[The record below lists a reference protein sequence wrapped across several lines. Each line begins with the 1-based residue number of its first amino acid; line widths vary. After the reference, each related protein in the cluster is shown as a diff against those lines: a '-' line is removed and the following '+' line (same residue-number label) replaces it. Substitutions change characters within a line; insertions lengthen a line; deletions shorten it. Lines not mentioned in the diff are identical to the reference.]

1 MATGRAEVTVAKAPD
16 EVWGLVGGFGGLD
29 AWMPGI
35 ESCTVEGDLRTLS
48 LTGMEIVEQLRGR
61 DEAARRIT
69 YGIVKAP
76 VPVEHHEATIT
87 VTPEGDGSRVTWDV
101 EVRPDELLGIFV
113 STYEGAL
120 QAVKERLG
128 S

>member
-1 MATGRAEVTVAKAPD
+1 MTVAKAPD